1 MRVKALKLSKFAI
14 NVCPPISLKPRSSP
28 ALTFHSHSLEKK
40 QIANKDHENQLGNLS
55 SDVESI
61 FSFFSP
67 KIRKMETS
75 SFLCFVQGGKAER
88 CFCAQK
94 RWRKKNAFWAL
105 FRLSPPSPSGPLVPL
120 SPPNPVKGFVC
131 IPPLRRC
138 IVWRKCSRLHPIQ
151 SNPIQSNM
159 FPEPISYPLSVSFS
173 FGGIE
178 KNGGRTNMLENIC

>member
-94 RWRKKNAFWAL
+94 RGRKKNAFLEEKKHFEL
-105 FRLSPPSPSGPLVPL
+105 FFGYLPP
-120 SPPNPVKGFVC
+120 PPPAPWCLF
-131 IPPLRRC
+131 L
-138 IVWRKCSRLHPIQ
+138 LLTQ
-151 SNPIQSNM
+151 
-159 FPEPISYPLSVSFS
+159 
-173 FGGIE
+173 
-178 KNGGRTNMLENIC
+178 